1 MRRQTNHTPE
11 FWASVGRLMPGY
23 ELQRT
28 NLAAIGKSVW
38 LGAVVESS
46 A

>member
-1 MRRQTNHTPE
+1 
-11 FWASVGRLMPGY
+11 MPGY

-28 NLAAIGKSVW
+28 NLAAIGKNIW

-46 A
+46 TWPRLPPCQ